1 MAETVKKGIKE
12 MAATPDTLYLKIDR
26 NIVVQSYQVHLQDIA
41 SMECTNTAVLRQL
54 KQKKIY
60 TFQEKDSQKQK
71 KHRIQ
76 VFSVLSIIQQIH
88 EDYPDL
94 EVQNIGESDFIVNC
108 QAGQQENKLLDAVKT
123 AVLCVVI
130 FFGAAFTIMTFN
142 NDVSV
147 AEVFSQLYYQVIG
160 RQSDG
165 VTELEIFYAI
175 GMPIGIM
182 IFYNHIGKKKV
193 THDPTPIQVAMRKY
207 EEDVDDTF
215 IESASREG
223 KSMDVD

>member
-1 MAETVKKGIKE
+1 
-12 MAATPDTLYLKIDR
+12 MAASDTLYLKIDQ
-26 NIVVQSYQVHLQDIA
+26 NVVVQSCQVYLQDIA
-41 SMECTNTAVLRQL
+41 SLECTNEAVLRQL

-60 TFQEKDSQKQK
+60 TFQEKDTVKQK
-71 KHRIQ
+71 KQRIQ
-76 VFSVLSIIQQIH
+76 VFSILNIIQQIH

-94 EVQNIGESDFIVNC
+94 DVQNMGETDFIIECN
-108 QAGQQENKLLDAVKT
+108 AGVTENKAFEILKT

-147 AEVFSQLYYQVIG
+147 AEVFSQLYQQVIG
-160 RQSDG
+160 RESSG
-165 VTELEIFYAI
+165 VTEIEICYAI

-193 THDPTPIQVAMRKY
+193 THDPTPIQVEMRKY
-207 EEDVDDTF
+207 EQDVDKTF
-215 IESASREG
+215 IENASREG
-223 KSMDVD
+223 KSMDVN

>member
-1 MAETVKKGIKE
+1 
-12 MAATPDTLYLKIDR
+12 MAASDTLYLKIDQ
-26 NIVVQSYQVHLQDIA
+26 NVVVQSCQVYLQDIA
-41 SMECTNTAVLRQL
+41 SLECTNEAVLRQL

-60 TFQEKDSQKQK
+60 TFQEKDTVKQK
-71 KHRIQ
+71 KQRIQ
-76 VFSVLSIIQQIH
+76 VFSILNIIQQIH

-94 EVQNIGESDFIVNC
+94 DVQNMGETDFIIECNAQVT
-108 QAGQQENKLLDAVKT
+108 ENKAFEILKT

-147 AEVFSQLYYQVIG
+147 AEVFSQLYQQVIG
-160 RQSDG
+160 RESSG
-165 VTELEIFYAI
+165 VTEIEICYAI

-193 THDPTPIQVAMRKY
+193 THDPTPIQVEMRKY
-207 EEDVDDTF
+207 EQDVDKTF
-215 IESASREG
+215 IENASREG
-223 KSMDVD
+223 KSMDVN

>member
-1 MAETVKKGIKE
+1 MA
-12 MAATPDTLYLKIDR
+12 PSDTLYLKIDQ
-26 NIVVQSYQVHLQDIA
+26 NVVVQSCQIYLQDIA
-41 SMECTNTAVLRQL
+41 SLECTNEAVLRQL

-60 TFQEKDSQKQK
+60 TFQEKDTVKQK
-71 KHRIQ
+71 KQRIQ
-76 VFSVLSIIQQIH
+76 VFSILNIIQQIH

-94 EVQNIGESDFIVNC
+94 DVQNMGETDFIIECN
-108 QAGQQENKLLDAVKT
+108 AGVTENKAFEILKT

-147 AEVFSQLYYQVIG
+147 AEVFSQLYQQVIG
-160 RQSDG
+160 RESSG
-165 VTELEIFYAI
+165 VTEIEICYAI

-193 THDPTPIQVAMRKY
+193 THDPTPIQVEMRKY
-207 EEDVDDTF
+207 EQDVDKTF
-215 IESASREG
+215 IENASREG
-223 KSMDVD
+223 KSMDVN

>member
-1 MAETVKKGIKE
+1 
-12 MAATPDTLYLKIDR
+12 MAAPDTLYLKIDQ
-26 NIVVQSYQVHLQDIA
+26 NVVVQSCQVYLQDIA
-41 SMECTNTAVLRQL
+41 SLECTNEAVLRQL

-60 TFQEKDSQKQK
+60 TFQEKDTLKQK
-71 KHRIQ
+71 KQRIQ
-76 VFSVLSIIQQIH
+76 VFSILNIIQQIH

-94 EVQNIGESDFIVNC
+94 DVQNMGETDFIIECN
-108 QAGQQENKLLDAVKT
+108 AGVTENKALEILKT

-147 AEVFSQLYYQVIG
+147 AEVFSQLYQQVIG
-160 RQSDG
+160 RESNG
-165 VTELEIFYAI
+165 VTEIEICYAI

-193 THDPTPIQVAMRKY
+193 THDPTPIQVEMRKY
-207 EEDVDDTF
+207 EQDVDKTF
-215 IESASREG
+215 IENASREG
-223 KSMDVD
+223 KSMDVN